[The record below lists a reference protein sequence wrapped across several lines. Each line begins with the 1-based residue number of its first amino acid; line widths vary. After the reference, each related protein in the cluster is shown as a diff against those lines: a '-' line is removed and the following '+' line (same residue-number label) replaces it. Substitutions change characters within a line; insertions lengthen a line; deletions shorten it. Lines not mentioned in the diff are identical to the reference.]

1 MSLHLKNFSPRPGEH
16 CETSTL
22 RMMLAHEG
30 LVLSESTLFGLGAG
44 LDFKLWPSPE
54 PRRVMPIASGRI
66 DSGHVARSAAERLG
80 VELVVQEAEDPA
92 LAREQ
97 LEAILRG
104 GRVAGLKLDIF
115 HLDYFKTRRHFAAH
129 YVALYGLDSG
139 SALVVDTAQQGGEHR
154 VSLEHLEK
162 ARDSREGFQASRNLS
177 MYVERLPP
185 SPSGGD
191 AGRAIPLATWMAAI
205 RECAGNFLA
214 ERPVD
219 CGPSGMRRVAMA
231 MARWSD
237 AFDDPRE
244 VVSGIAHFWRFAGT
258 GGANFRRL
266 YREFLA
272 EGGRRFDKPVF
283 RDAVADF
290 DRIVQDWDVV
300 IDGLMTYGR
309 TGDASHLAKASQ
321 RFLALAD
328 LETRAMTRLLEAA
341 RAPAAPPPGASG
353 VSRSA
358 SAAPAVTEVKTVCR
372 MCHGGCG
379 AIVTLNHGVPVDI
392 RGDEASP
399 VSEGFF
405 CAKGKAALGLLGG
418 ERLTTPLRRVTRD
431 GRTDFVPISWTE
443 ALDVVADTLLEA
455 KRAYG
460 AESVV
465 LAQGTDRNY
474 QEWVFRLANTF
485 GTPNVLGP
493 AHVCFYPRVMASI
506 LTFGGFTFSDYEGDP
521 EAILAWGSNKLH
533 THSDGVIGIKLAKA
547 LKRGAKLIVVDPL
560 RTALAR
566 QADCWLQIRP
576 GTDGALALGMLHLV
590 IENGW
595 FDAPFVEHHT
605 QGFEALRAHVRAHD
619 LETTSRL
626 TGLAAEDILRATRLY
641 ATAARAT
648 IEAGTGISQN
658 RNAFDTLRS
667 VFMLSALCG
676 NLDAEGGDVIWEPMA
691 VDGRRTFPLTELLPQ
706 AQQAKRL
713 GGERHRVLSMTG
725 WAHPDAVWDA
735 LLTDAPYPLRAMVVF
750 GSNLLATQADTE
762 RVHRALS
769 RLPFL
774 VVCDLYLTPTARMA
788 DIVLPTSSWLERD
801 QVVEFNAYV
810 GARRKLTQV
819 GESRSDEDIILELA
833 ARLGLGAH
841 FWPSLQDAL
850 AHKLRG
856 LGHTWESFRDVGFIP
871 NQKRYRKYR
880 EQGFRTPSGKL
891 SLFHVGLQKMGYA
904 PLPEYVPEPV
914 RDDAAER
921 LPYLLT
927 SAHSPY
933 FYNSEY
939 HQVPALH
946 GRQSRPLLTLHPE
959 AAEREGVTEGER
971 VFVHAA
977 GREWG
982 VEFEARLS
990 RDVAPDVVYVDSCW
1004 WYPAAATLTEAL
1016 RSNINALTR
1025 TEDRDPAMGSTPLRG
1040 FRVALSKAAPAQ
1052 HKTLELGGSRRVP

>member
-22 RMMLAHEG
+22 GMMLAHEG
-30 LVLSESTLFGLGAG
+30 LVLSEAMLFGLGAG
-44 LDFKLWPSPE
+44 LDFKLWPVPE
-54 PRRVMPIASGRI
+54 PRRTMPIASGRI
-66 DSGHVARSAAERLG
+66 DSGRVARNAADRLG
-80 VELVVQEAEDPA
+80 VELVVQEAETPA
-92 LAREQ
+92 QAREHV
-97 LEAILRG
+97 EAILGRN
-104 GRVAGLKLDIF
+104 RVAGLKLDIF
-115 HLDYFKTRRHFAAH
+115 HLHYFKSRRHFAAH
-129 YVALYGLDSG
+129 YVALHGLDLG
-139 SALVVDTAQQGGEHR
+139 QALVVDTAQQGGTHR
-154 VSLEHLEK
+154 LSVEQLAL
-162 ARDSREGFQASRNLS
+162 ARDSREGFQPSRNLS
-177 MYVERLPP
+177 MYVDRVPASL
-185 SPSGGD
+185 GD
-191 AGRAIPLATWMAAI
+191 GSHLEAIPLDSLLAAI

-219 CGPSGMRRVAMA
+219 CGPSGMRRLAGA
-231 MARWSD
+231 MARWHE
-237 AFDDPRE
+237 AFDDPRD
-244 VVSGIAHFWRFAGT
+244 VVNGIAHFWRFAGT

-266 YREFLA
+266 YREFLQ
-272 EGGRRFDKPVF
+272 ECGRRFDRPLF
-283 RDAVADF
+283 HEAAADF
-290 DRIVQDWDVV
+290 EPIVQDWDAV

-309 TGDASHLAKASQ
+309 DGDTSHLERAGQ
-321 RFLALAD
+321 RFAHLA
-328 LETRAMTRLLEAA
+328 ERESQAMGRLLAA
-341 RAPAAPPPGASG
+341 TRGRSTPPGATG
-353 VSRSA
+353 GGAHAVHA
-358 SAAPAVTEVKTVCR
+358 GAAVAEVKTLCR

-379 AIVTLNHGVPVDI
+379 AIVTLTDGLPVDI
-392 RGDEASP
+392 RGDASSP

-418 ERLTTPLRRVTRD
+418 ERLTTPLRRVVRG
-431 GRTDFVPISWTE
+431 GRADFEPISWAE
-443 ALDVVADTLLEA
+443 ALDLVAAKLQDA
-455 KRAYG
+455 KRAHG

-474 QEWVFRLANTF
+474 QEWVFRLGNVF

-493 AHVCFYPRVMASI
+493 AHICFYPRVMASI
-506 LTFGGFTFSDYEGDP
+506 LTFGAFTFSDYEGDP
-521 EAILAWGSNKLH
+521 EAIFVWGSNKLH

-595 FDAPFVEHHT
+595 FDGAFVEQHT
-605 QGFEALRAHVRAHD
+605 QGFEALRAHVRAYD
-619 LETTSRL
+619 LETCARL
-626 TGLAAEDILRATRLY
+626 TGLAHEDILRATRLY

-648 IEAGTGISQN
+648 IEAGTGLSQN

-706 AQQAKRL
+706 AQQARRL
-713 GGERHRVLSMTG
+713 GGDRHRVLSMTG

-735 LLTDAPYPLRAMVVF
+735 LLTDTPYPVAAMVVF

-762 RVHRALS
+762 RVHRALT

-774 VVCDLYLTPTARMA
+774 VVCDLFMTPTARMA
-788 DIVLPTSSWLERD
+788 DVVLPTSSWLERD

-810 GARRKLTQV
+810 GARRKLAQV
-819 GESRSDEDIILELA
+819 GESRSDEAIILELA
-833 ARLGLGAH
+833 ARLGLSEH
-841 FWPSLQDAL
+841 FWPTVEDAL
-850 AHKLRG
+850 AHKLKG
-856 LGHTWESFRDVGFIP
+856 LGHTWESFKDVGFIP

-880 EQGFRTPSGKL
+880 ERGFRTPSGKL
-891 SLFHVGLQKMGYA
+891 SLFHVGLQKMGYS
-904 PLPEYVPEPV
+904 PLPEYVPDPP
-914 RDDAAER
+914 RDDTR
-921 LPYLLT
+921 PLPYLLT
-927 SAHSPY
+927 SAHSPF

-946 GRQSRPLLTLHPE
+946 GRQARPLLTLHPE
-959 AAEREGVTEGER
+959 AAAREGLHAGER
-971 VFVHAA
+971 VFVHVA

-1004 WYPAAATLTEAL
+1004 WYPAAATLTDAL

-1025 TEDRDPAMGSTPLRG
+1025 TDDRNPAMGSTPLRG
-1040 FRVALSKAAPAQ
+1040 FRVALSKAARSE
-1052 HKTLELGGSRRVP
+1052 HLTLELEGPRHAP